1 MHDEANHCKH
11 RFTDYTKLASML
23 INKRGD
29 LVDIEYATTRGDVS
43 SNMPAGLETQE
54 VYIFKNNA

>member
-1 MHDEANHCKH
+1 
-11 RFTDYTKLASML
+11 ML

-29 LVDIEYATTRGDVS
+29 LADIEYATTRGDGS